1 VLPQWPGS
9 GECVVQLTR
18 ISKTHTQ
25 LFAKVLQTIPVIAE
39 ENRQAQRRVE
49 NGNKVSKRLYKYA
62 ETRDTFFT

>member
-1 VLPQWPGS
+1 
-9 GECVVQLTR
+9 VQLTR

-25 LFAKVLQTIPVIAE
+25 LFAKVLQRIPVIAE

-49 NGNKVSKRLYKYA
+49 NGNKLSKSLYKYA